1 MCRQRHYQREKY
13 LSEREVSNM
22 PRATR
27 LGDIGSGHD
36 ACGSRELVTASDNVF
51 INGKGAA
58 RIGDAYQSHG
68 CIEHPPHVGHLA
80 AGSATVYIN
89 GRRAGRVGDAI
100 DCGGSAAQGSP
111 NVFIGD

>member
-1 MCRQRHYQREKY
+1 MASAH
-13 LSEREVSNM
+13 
-22 PRATR
+22 R
-27 LGDIGSGHD
+27 LGDLGGPHD

-58 RIGDAYQSHG
+58 RIGDSYAPHG